1 MPPLPKSRCSVHLRR
16 WQVLPWSKFIRT
28 PESQRQR
35 YQKATLAWK
44 PRSLNDAFLPPI
56 SHLPNDY
63 RLSRSLKMLLR
74 LECLGWNSRSNL
86 TDMRPGEN
94 GTTASRVPTT
104 VSFCL
109 SCPAPFCFYGPLC
122 FCFSRPVHT
131 QQITPHPFWGTI
143 LSESVYC
150 MCISST
156 GA

>member
-1 MPPLPKSRCSVHLRR
+1 MSIYGR

-28 PESQRQR
+28 PGSQRQR

-44 PRSLNDAFLPPI
+44 SRSLNDAFLPPI
-56 SHLPNDY
+56 PHLLNDY

-109 SCPAPFCFYGPLC
+109 SRPAPFCFYGPLC
-122 FCFSRPVHT
+122 FCSVDRFTLSKSLRLLSGGPYSPKVFIVCAYHRYT
-131 QQITPHPFWGTI
+131 EWGFVT
-143 LSESVYC
+143 
-150 MCISST
+150 
-156 GA
+156 